1 MRAYNG
7 AHSLLLMSPASNFN
21 DQVIWGQMQQ
31 EFLLVLILVK
41 HHAQNDRRMKE
52 ELMDTLNGKE
62 YNLLHLLEDWIL
74 RGGFQICLLF
84 VKLLPPPE
92 DIQRETTDPEV
103 DPPLQ
108 PRCGH
113 SWKSANI
120 ETRTLL
126 R

>member
-74 RGGFQICLLF
+74 RGGFQICL
-84 VKLLPPPE
+84 
-92 DIQRETTDPEV
+92 
-103 DPPLQ
+103 
-108 PRCGH
+108 
-113 SWKSANI
+113 
-120 ETRTLL
+120 
-126 R
+126 